1 MKTPNRQ
8 HQGHH
13 PNRLLPFVSWMREV
27 SLSTLRMDLVA
38 GLTVAVVVIPQA
50 MAYAMLAGLPPQY
63 GLYAAAVTPAIAA
76 LWGSLRQLATGPNAI
91 MSLLVFTTLTPHA
104 QAGTERYIE
113 LAFTLSLLVGTIY
126 LVVGLLRMGFIMAFI
141 SHATVKGFSSA
152 VALIIISTQL
162 PHLLG
167 VTVSRHEDGYGFLVE
182 LLSRLP
188 YTHPL
193 TLAVGL
199 ASFALIHGL
208 KRTWHHF
215 PAALVALVLAT
226 LAVHYFGLADK
237 GVAILGAVPAGMP
250 GFHLPRLELDLM
262 APLLGSAIVI
272 ALVSFAE
279 TYAVGKTI
287 SEQTKQK
294 VDVNQ
299 EFIGQSLA
307 NLVGAFF
314 QCYPVSGSF
323 ARTAMGYAAGARTGL
338 AAVFTA
344 AAVILA
350 LLFLTPLLASVPRAA
365 LAALVISAVVL
376 LFHPREVFALWRKN
390 RHDGVVAV
398 AVFALTLMIKP
409 DYALL
414 IGVIISLVLFLWVSM
429 HPRIVRMAWHPKH
442 KAYLNAE
449 PLDAPCCPQMTILR
463 VDNAIYFANAEY
475 TMEHILQ
482 KVDAFEE
489 EVSAISDCTLRY
501 LLLDF
506 KGVGFID
513 ITGVDELRILL
524 DDLRTRNVELILIS
538 LHLPVRQVF
547 ASTGLLQELGEQHIF
562 TSYHEAMES
571 LQGHLD
577 HDACC
582 RECPYSETE
591 EANPS
596 CHGPLSGER

>member
-1 MKTPNRQ
+1 MKNPVRQ
-8 HQGHH
+8 QQRPH
-13 PNRLLPFVSWMREV
+13 PNRLLPFTAWMREV
-27 SLSTLRMDLVA
+27 RLDTIRRDLLA
-38 GLTVAVVVIPQA
+38 GLTVAVVLIPQS
-50 MAYAMLAGLPPQY
+50 MAYAMLAGLPPHY

-76 LWGSLRQLATGPNAI
+76 LWGSLRQLATGPIAI

-104 QAGTERYIE
+104 QAGTERFVE
-113 LAFTLSLLVGTIY
+113 LAFTLSLLVGAIY

-152 VALIIISTQL
+152 AALIIISTQM

-167 VTVSRHEDGYGFLVE
+167 VTVTRHEDGYGFLVE

-199 ASFALIHGL
+199 ASFALIHGI
-208 KRTWHHF
+208 KRVWPHF
-215 PAALVALVLAT
+215 PAALVALTLAT
-226 LAVHYFGLADK
+226 LAVHFFGLADK
-237 GVAILGAVPAGMP
+237 GVAVIGAVPAGLP
-250 GFHLPRLELDLM
+250 SFHLPLLELPLM

-279 TYAVGKTI
+279 TYAVGRAI
-287 SEQTKQK
+287 SEKTKQK

-299 EFIGQSLA
+299 EFVGQGLA

-323 ARTAMGYAAGARTGL
+323 SRTAMGFAAGARTGL
-338 AAVFTA
+338 ASVFSA

-350 LLFLTPLLASVPRAA
+350 LLFLTPMLASVPRAA
-365 LAALVISAVVL
+365 LAALVISAVML

-398 AVFALTLMIKP
+398 AVFVLTLLVKP

-429 HPRIVRMAWHPKH
+429 HPRIVRMAWHPRH

-475 TMEHILQ
+475 TVEHILQ
-482 KVDAFEE
+482 KVDAFEQ
-489 EVSAISDCTLRY
+489 EVSAINDCTLRY

-513 ITGVDELRILL
+513 ITGVDELRVLL
-524 DDLRTRNVELILIS
+524 EDLRSRGVDLILIS

-547 ASTGLLQELGEQHIF
+547 ASTGLLEELGEQHIF
-562 TSYHEAMES
+562 TSYHEAMEV
-571 LQGHLD
+571 LQDHLD

-582 RECPYSETE
+582 RECPYSEVE
-591 EANPS
+591 DMAPS
-596 CHGPLSGER
+596 CQGPFSGER